1 MFTRGKHIKFEKQ
14 NVALDYSCLLSNY
27 CKYLDV
33 LPRIQA
39 IREKK
44 WQLRIASVE
53 LISKESKVTLFFSD
67 FIRTQSKLSLNEWIW
82 KEDQLTLFLRI
93 KILKILWQKK
103 KKNACCPTPTKH
115 LHINFL
121 LTTKVRV
128 SSKVPMSTAVENA
141 ASATSKLVLQEALLR
156 TEKDKF

>member
-1 MFTRGKHIKFEKQ
+1 MDLERGPAYLVLKNKNPQ
-14 NVALDYSCLLSNY
+14 NTMA
-27 CKYLDV
+27 
-33 LPRIQA
+33 
-39 IREKK
+39 E
-44 WQLRIASVE
+44 E
-53 LISKESKVTLFFSD
+53 
-67 FIRTQSKLSLNEWIW
+67 
-82 KEDQLTLFLRI
+82 
-93 KILKILWQKK
+93 